1 MEQKFNI
8 FIPVDI
14 IEKGKRGED
23 GLPEELHIAGV
34 ASMTPSDQSKRDLDG
49 EWLDVNGFDYK
60 PFLQKGF
67 FNLEH
72 KGREDYANI
81 IGEPISAAVKDG
93 KFYVEGKLYKEN
105 PKAVSVWQLGQI
117 LKKAGSTRK
126 IGFSIEG
133 KAKERDP
140 YDPKKV
146 TKATVTGVAV
156 TISPKNDG
164 TECLF
169 KGEVDYE
176 KQPGSE
182 LLIDITDKDGV
193 RWTVDKDLN
202 IEKGGPGSR
211 GGKIIGYTKSGKP
224 IYDSAKKGESSGNK
238 RIRDEKIQDELD
250 SIIEGAGWATDDYI
264 MNFSEG
270 LTKKEKYHLMYRLA
284 QKGLL
289 YNEEDLSE
297 DEATGS
303 AIPGKK
309 AKMTTKDVD
318 FIYGKLN
325 KATVAADIT
334 GTDTTDNNLT
344 QQPLKKESVEG
355 KKKKKKPVLKDQMSK
370 AEVLTMLSSEL
381 NLDAESCKNV
391 WGLIERI
398 EKKNRR

>member
-1 MEQKFNI
+1 MEEKFNI
-8 FIPVDI
+8 FVPIDI

-140 YDPKKV
+140 LDPKKV

-182 LLIDITDKDGV
+182 LLIDITDDNGT

-202 IEKGGPGSR
+202 IEKGGPGSGR
-211 GGKIIGYTKSGKP
+211 KSKGFKWSSMGQHHSGKQYVVGTDP
-224 IYDSAKKGESSGNK
+224 KTGKTAFGVWNK
-238 RIRDEKIQDELD
+238 NKDQYVLHHDLD
-250 SIIEGAGWATDDYI
+250 SHPE
-264 MNFSEG
+264 
-270 LTKKEKYHLMYRLA
+270 L
-284 QKGLL
+284 
-289 YNEEDLSE
+289 
-297 DEATGS
+297 
-303 AIPGKK
+303 KK
-309 AKMTTKDVD
+309 AMIAGDT
-318 FIYGKLN
+318 
-325 KATVAADIT
+325 T
-334 GTDTTDNNLT
+334 GTETTDKNLT
-344 QQPLKKESVEG
+344 QQPLKQESVEG
-355 KKKKKKPVLKDQMSK
+355 KRKKKLKDLMKRKGEKLTK
-370 AEVLTMLSSEL
+370 AETLTLLVNDFDLDNESVL
-381 NLDAESCKNV
+381 NV

-398 EKKNRR
+398 EKKK

>member
-1 MEQKFNI
+1 MIDKFNI
-8 FIPVDI
+8 FVPIDI

-93 KFYVEGKLYKEN
+93 KFHVEGKLYKEN

-140 YDPKKV
+140 LDPKKV

-182 LLIDITDKDGV
+182 LLIDITDDNGT
-193 RWTVDKDLN
+193 RWTVDSSLN
-202 IEKGGPGSR
+202 I
-211 GGKIIGYTKSGKP
+211 
-224 IYDSAKKGESSGNK
+224 
-238 RIRDEKIQDELD
+238 
-250 SIIEGAGWATDDYI
+250 
-264 MNFSEG
+264 
-270 LTKKEKYHLMYRLA
+270 
-284 QKGLL
+284 
-289 YNEEDLSE
+289 
-297 DEATGS
+297 
-303 AIPGKK
+303 KK
-309 AKMTTKDVD
+309 AMIAGDT
-318 FIYGKLN
+318 
-325 KATVAADIT
+325 T
-334 GTDTTDNNLT
+334 GTETTDKNLT
-344 QQPLKKESVEG
+344 QQPLKQESVEG
-355 KKKKKKPVLKDQMSK
+355 KRKKKLKDLMKRKGEKLTK
-370 AEVLTMLSSEL
+370 AETLTLLVNDFDLDNESVL
-381 NLDAESCKNV
+381 NV

-398 EKKNRR
+398 EKKK

>member
-81 IGEPISAAVKDG
+81 IGEPTSAEVRDG
-93 KFYVEGKLYKEN
+93 KFYVAGKLYKEN

-146 TKATVTGVAV
+146 TKATVTGVALTV
-156 TISPKNDG
+156 SPKNDG

-182 LLIDITDKDGV
+182 LLIDITDDKGV
-193 RWTVDKDLN
+193 RWTVDSSLN
-202 IEKGGPGSR
+202 IEKGGPGSGR
-211 GGKIIGYTKSGKP
+211 KRIKVNSIMASHSNLHGKTFDVHKESEREFASGK
-224 IYDSAKKGESSGNK
+224 KKYYHIKDEDGDEHE
-238 RIRDEKIQDELD
+238 IREDFAEVQKAMV
-250 SIIEGAGWATDDYI
+250 AG
-264 MNFSEG
+264 
-270 LTKKEKYHLMYRLA
+270 
-284 QKGLL
+284 
-289 YNEEDLSE
+289 
-297 DEATGS
+297 
-303 AIPGKK
+303 
-309 AKMTTKDVD
+309 
-318 FIYGKLN
+318 
-325 KATVAADIT
+325 DIT
-334 GTDTTDNNLT
+334 GTDTTDKNLT
-344 QQPLKKESVEG
+344 QEPLKQESVEG
-355 KKKKKKPVLKDQMSK
+355 KRKKKLKDLMKRKGEKLTK
-370 AEVLTMLSSEL
+370 AETLTLLVNDFDLDKESVL
-381 NLDAESCKNV
+381 NV
-391 WGLIERI
+391 WRLIEKI

>member
-1 MEQKFNI
+1 MKEFMEKFNI
-8 FIPVDI
+8 FVPIDI

-23 GLPEELHIAGV
+23 GLPEELRIAGV

-93 KFYVEGKLYKEN
+93 KFHVEGKLYKEN

-140 YDPKKV
+140 LDPKKV

-182 LLIDITDKDGV
+182 LLIDITDDNGT
-193 RWTVDKDLN
+193 RWTVDSSLN
-202 IEKGGPGSR
+202 I
-211 GGKIIGYTKSGKP
+211 
-224 IYDSAKKGESSGNK
+224 
-238 RIRDEKIQDELD
+238 
-250 SIIEGAGWATDDYI
+250 
-264 MNFSEG
+264 
-270 LTKKEKYHLMYRLA
+270 
-284 QKGLL
+284 
-289 YNEEDLSE
+289 
-297 DEATGS
+297 
-303 AIPGKK
+303 KK
-309 AKMTTKDVD
+309 AMIAGDT
-318 FIYGKLN
+318 
-325 KATVAADIT
+325 T
-334 GTDTTDNNLT
+334 GTETTDKNLT
-344 QQPLKKESVEG
+344 QQPLKQESVEG

-398 EKKNRR
+398 EKKK